1 VGRQHVASV
10 TEEGGILKGHQLRK
24 HLADFAFTSAAAAP
38 RSQDERRKS
47 RKSCRIHRARL
58 PGEKGGATF
67 SCVWRISCLR
77 KILANGSSVTSR
89 SPRGHTACQCAIWML
104 QTPLESL
111 RDSSAGECAP
121 RSEEGIEKSFQSS
134 AGRGGGREGRPRV
147 VPEGIAGR
155 LATIQRIRAHDGL
168 MEARV
173 VVIVVREAR
182 KVTAARIGAIDE
194 DPTRDEIRGAQE
206 AGQVSER
213 RCLREGMH
221 RRNPQTCKRIDNEER
236 ATTTTTTTKVKRV
249 SPSTRPFT
257 QPRVFALQLARQI
270 RVWPLPARPLDS
282 PVTRATSSLRFA
294 TFHGYSPVIPRR
306 AAHAAG
312 TCPATCH
319 VPDLTRSDPID
330 RSESRRTDQLAI
342 PNLAGQSFLARRGG
356 GWGGDSRGR
365 TVCKVPRGRG
375 GMSSSMRGSKLSGR
389 AISL

>member
-1 VGRQHVASV
+1 
-10 TEEGGILKGHQLRK
+10 
-24 HLADFAFTSAAAAP
+24 
-38 RSQDERRKS
+38 
-47 RKSCRIHRARL
+47 
-58 PGEKGGATF
+58 
-67 SCVWRISCLR
+67 
-77 KILANGSSVTSR
+77 
-89 SPRGHTACQCAIWML
+89 
-104 QTPLESL
+104 
-111 RDSSAGECAP
+111 
-121 RSEEGIEKSFQSS
+121 
-134 AGRGGGREGRPRV
+134 
-147 VPEGIAGR
+147 
-155 LATIQRIRAHDGL
+155 
-168 MEARV
+168 
-173 VVIVVREAR
+173 
-182 KVTAARIGAIDE
+182 
-194 DPTRDEIRGAQE
+194 
-206 AGQVSER
+206 
-213 RCLREGMH
+213 LREGMH

-236 ATTTTTTTKVKRV
+236 ATTTTTTTMTTTTTGFPSEVKRV

-356 GWGGDSRGR
+356 GWGGGDSRGR